1 VRDSSGTYSITLEK
15 YEPNHITYR
24 SVLSSEKPV
33 VFSEIYYPDGWNAY
47 IDGEKVP
54 HFRVNYMLRA
64 MILPAG
70 EHSVEFRFEPT
81 EALYGD
87 RLNLV
92 FTLIFITGL
101 LAAIVMSL
109 KKNKKK
115 DTLPA

>member
-1 VRDSSGTYSITLEK
+1 
-15 YEPNHITYR
+15 
-24 SVLSSEKPV
+24 
-33 VFSEIYYPDGWNAY
+33 
-47 IDGEKVP
+47 
-54 HFRVNYMLRA
+54 MLRA

-81 EALYGD
+81 EVLYGD